1 MVLGALGLKK
11 LVDNVVG
18 VGSSQTASKAPGF
31 HKTLQ
36 AADFMDTITP
46 TDVMLTASKWT
57 ELGSYTVPAQQAIR
71 WGHGS
76 ADRPANQ
83 GYVYFIMIDD
93 TAGDATQEDGL
104 LRLVVADA
112 NRLNKRVVW
121 EGRTEE
127 LDGDANDKAK
137 RIALPEQGP
146 LARED
151 DLLILEVYADA
162 TDIIQPDFSI
172 VRIPVTLYQ

>member
-71 WGHGS
+71 WGHGERRQAS
-76 ADRPANQ
+76 KPGLRLFHHDRRHGRGRHSGRWPTPPGGRRRQ
-83 GYVYFIMIDD
+83 PPQQ
-93 TAGDATQEDGL
+93 AGGLGGEDGGIGRGRQRQGQGGL
-104 LRLVVADA
+104 PSRSKAP
-112 NRLNKRVVW
+112 W
-121 EGRTEE
+121 QGRTTCSSW
-127 LDGDANDKAK
+127 
-137 RIALPEQGP
+137 RCTQTLP
-146 LARED
+146 
-151 DLLILEVYADA
+151 
-162 TDIIQPDFSI
+162 TSFS
-172 VRIPVTLYQ
+172 RTFP